1 MVALI
6 SYLLFRGTKTRPTTI
21 EMMRYLEGLYGANF
35 TTDIEKLGE
44 CQFIAL
50 GLELI
55 NQRFIPGGE
64 DIFDEGLT
72 FLQDV
77 LINPLTENGKFKQ
90 SYFNQE
96 KAVLKD
102 DINSLYNNKAKY
114 VYERCKQLMCVDEPY
129 GIYKCGDVK
138 TLNRIENDEL
148 YSYYHKLLDNN
159 PIHLFVVGNLKPDF
173 VIEKVSGIFQDFP
186 SRSTTFS
193 PIIANKTEIVPQQVI
208 EEEKIRQ
215 GKLSI
220 GYRTNLTRNS
230 DLYPAMVVFNGIFGS
245 LPHSKLF
252 QNVREKAGL
261 AYYIYSS
268 LDSTK
273 GIIQVD
279 CGIES
284 SDFEKVLRIVDK
296 QLQNIINGKITTEEL
311 EFTIKSYSRQFRYLT
326 DENSTLI
333 DSCMVEVN
341 NGLEPIISEFTEQ
354 LREVTIED
362 VRSVATRLRLDTVY
376 FLKGKEGA

>member
-1 MVALI
+1 
-6 SYLLFRGTKTRPTTI
+6 
-21 EMMRYLEGLYGANF
+21 
-35 TTDIEKLGE
+35 
-44 CQFIAL
+44 
-50 GLELI
+50 
-55 NQRFIPGGE
+55 
-64 DIFDEGLT
+64 
-72 FLQDV
+72 
-77 LINPLTENGKFKQ
+77 
-90 SYFNQE
+90 
-96 KAVLKD
+96 
-102 DINSLYNNKAKY
+102 Y
-114 VYERCKQLMCVDEPY
+114 VYERCKQLMCADEPY

-138 TLNRIENDEL
+138 TLDRIENDEL
-148 YSYYHKLLDNN
+148 YKYYQKLLDTN
-159 PIHLFVVGNLKPDF
+159 PIHLFVVGDLDSELI
-173 VIEKVSGIFQDFP
+173 IEKVRGVFQNFP
-186 SRSTTFS
+186 SRSTNFA
-193 PIIANKTEIVPQQVI
+193 PIIATKTEIVPKQVI

-220 GYRTNLTRNS
+220 GFRTNLTRSS

-252 QNVREKAGL
+252 KNVREEAGL

-284 SDFEKVLRIVDK
+284 SDFEKVLKIVDK
-296 QLQNIINGKITTEEL
+296 QLQNIIDGEINEEEL

-341 NGLEPIISEFTEQ
+341 NGLEPIITEFTEQ
-354 LREVTIED
+354 LRNVTIKD
-362 VRSVATRLRLDTVY
+362 VRSVAEKLELDTVY
-376 FLKGKEGA
+376 FLKSKEGA